1 MKVNV
6 MTGSRILLGV
16 VVTWMLA
23 ACASVPPASRPGSD
37 AKGPYRTRIVIDS
50 SPIDNTGLARAR
62 RADSSALGM
71 PVLTMSQ
78 LSEDGK
84 PVKRIQLLDAADKDL
99 PVVLRELAE
108 TFGMNYQID
117 PDVHGSV
124 RTHLQNVTL
133 EQALDELVLP
143 QGYTYIVENG
153 VLRVSGAR
161 VQTRIFTLDYVALSR
176 TATTN
181 TSVQRRIG
189 GGAGGAGG
197 VGGVGG
203 FGGGGGGGGGSDQIS
218 STSVLDLWAEISGAL
233 STLVF
238 DFTGERPTRDS
249 TGKVIPNPAQ
259 TTVTQPLV
267 SGGLG
272 GNGAQGF
279 NRITADR
286 RLIINPIAG
295 TILVTAPPAK
305 LAEVATFIQAFEG
318 SIQRQVLIEAKI
330 VEVRL
335 NKDFQFGIDWTQL
348 ARISKVDF
356 GATAGTTTG
365 AATSSPVGTIN
376 LRLGGGSSKI
386 NLVLRALQGQ
396 GAVSVLSSPR
406 VATMNNIRATFNVT
420 TDEVFFSVTSTPI
433 VGPVGGTVGTTTS
446 VTPSTVSVG
455 IVLDVLPQISAD
467 NTITM
472 NIRPH
477 VTSVIRLAEFKLPD
491 GGVISVPVIDTRDA
505 DTIVRARAGE
515 TVVIGGLMQNSVT
528 RSRTSVPGLGSLPLV
543 GGLFRGI
550 SNNDTKSELVI
561 FITPTIVVGQPAPGP
576 GF

>member
-1 MKVNV
+1 MKGNV
-6 MTGSRILLGV
+6 MTGSRIVLSA
-16 VVTWMLA
+16 VVTCLLA

-37 AKGPYRTRIVIDS
+37 ATGPYRTRIVIDS
-50 SPIDNTGLARAR
+50 SPIDSARVARGR
-62 RADSSALGM
+62 RADSIALGM
-71 PVLTMSQ
+71 PILTMSQ

-189 GGAGGAGG
+189 GG
-197 VGGVGG
+197 V
-203 FGGGGGGGGGSDQIS
+203 GGGGGGGGGSDQIS
-218 STSVLDLWAEISGAL
+218 STSVLDLWAELSGAL

-249 TGKVIPNPAQ
+249 TGKIIPNPAQ

-267 SGGLG
+267 TGGLG
-272 GNGAQGF
+272 GTGAQGF

-348 ARISKVDF
+348 GRISKVDF

-433 VGPVGGTVGTTTS
+433 VGAVAGTLGATTS
-446 VTPSTVSVG
+446 VTPQTVSVG

-491 GGVISVPVIDTRDA
+491 GGIISVPVIDTRDA